1 MKKMQKNEKREKETK
16 KFHRQIVEKEPQTTK
31 IITRM
36 GGYVPP
42 HLRGGRNNASSS
54 EDASLNN
61 NRSSSSQQ
69 YNSSGR
75 DDINNNNFIGDARG
89 GRSNAHYYSGG
100 GGGGDTGGGYQHHQN
115 HHQQQQQ
122 HRNERRD
129 ETNNNNNNSN
139 NNKGTT
145 TMKKWQPSE
154 RVLNLTK
161 TQIEDVRER
170 LNVLAESP
178 EGDEN
183 AYAPIESFE
192 DMHLDRE
199 IALSIKSHGFDKP
212 TSIQA
217 QGIPVIL
224 SGADVLGCAETG
236 SGKTAAFA
244 IPMIHYCVSISDAY
258 GATRR
263 GDGPTAI
270 VLAPTRELAQ
280 QIEKETKA
288 FSQAIDKR
296 RFKTTIVVGGSSMNE
311 QRGDLRSGVECVVAT
326 PGRLIDHIHQNN
338 TNLRR
343 ASFLVLDE
351 ADRMLDMGFEQQIL
365 EILNATPK
373 PRQTLLFSATMP
385 PEVEVLAGEY
395 LVKPVKVKVG
405 TVSAPTANVAQSLE
419 KVPNDMAKVDRLCR
433 LLVEEKMEAVAHGNA
448 PPMSIV
454 FVERKSK
461 AEDVAD
467 MLNAEGVATASLHGG
482 RTQGEREAALRD
494 FTRGLCSVLVAT
506 DVAARGL
513 DVKGVQH
520 VVNMD
525 LPRSFE
531 DYVHRVGRT
540 GRNGMTGRATSF
552 YTDSDAFIVS
562 QIKRALQELEN
573 GNAFAFATGKE
584 ARAREKEAQRAW
596 KEERRADQ
604 SQKETD
610 SGNIISVDDKFK
622 SMLVTTSAN
631 AAGSQSGAADDAWG
645 SDDDDF

>member
-1 MKKMQKNEKREKETK
+1 MVNEKGRKHIGNSTQKNALLRS
-16 KFHRQIVEKEPQTTK
+16 HQSVVVVVV
-31 IITRM
+31 M
-36 GGYVPP
+36 GGGYVPP
-42 HLRGGRNNASSS
+42 HLRRTTTTTTKAAASPSSS
-54 EDASLNN
+54 TQKTTTTLTPPN
-61 NRSSSSQQ
+61 
-69 YNSSGR
+69 
-75 DDINNNNFIGDARG
+75 DDL
-89 GRSNAHYYSGG
+89 
-100 GGGGDTGGGYQHHQN
+100 DTGGGHQSRKTQLLN
-115 HHQQQQQ
+115 EEEEEEERKCFNGGDEKSAAALDVRPPLQQ
-122 HRNERRD
+122 RVVI
-129 ETNNNNNNSN
+129 
-139 NNKGTT
+139 K
-145 TMKKWQPSE
+145 KKWQPSE
-154 RVLNLTK
+154 RVLKLTRK
-161 TQIEDVRER
+161 QVEEMRAR
-170 LNVLAESP
+170 LNVIATAP
-178 EGDEN
+178 EEEEDEDDDSVV
-183 AYAPIESFE
+183 YAPIESFE
-192 DMHLDRE
+192 DMKLDRE
-199 IALSIKSHGFDKP
+199 IALSIKAHGFDKP
-212 TSIQA
+212 TPIQA

-224 SGADVLGCAETG
+224 SGCDVLGCAETG
-236 SGKTAAFA
+236 SGKTAAFS
-244 IPMIHYCVSISDAY
+244 IPMIHYCVSMSDAY

-288 FSQAIDKR
+288 FSQSIDKR
-296 RFKTTIVVGGSSMNE
+296 RFETAIVVGGSSMSE
-311 QRGDLRSGVECVVAT
+311 QRGDLRNGVECVVAT

-343 ASFLVLDE
+343 TSFLVLDE
-351 ADRMLDMGFEQQIL
+351 ADRLLDMGFEQQIL
-365 EILNATPK
+365 EILNTTPK

-385 PEVEVLAGEY
+385 PEVEDLAGKY

-405 TVSAPTANVAQSLE
+405 TVSAPTANVSQSLE
-419 KVPNDMAKVDRLCR
+419 KVPNGNAKIDRLCR
-433 LLVEEKMEAVAHGNA
+433 MVVEEKMESVAHGNA

-454 FVERKSK
+454 FVERKAK

-520 VVNMD
+520 VINMD

-531 DYVHRVGRT
+531 DYVHRIGRT

-552 YTDSDAFIVS
+552 YTDSDAFIIS

-596 KEERRADQ
+596 KEERSADQ
-604 SQKETD
+604 SKKETD
-610 SGNIISVDDKFK
+610 SGGIISVDDKFK
-622 SMLVTTSAN
+622 SMLVTSAN
-631 AAGSQSGAADDAWG
+631 ANASQSGAADDAWG

>member
-1 MKKMQKNEKREKETK
+1 MVHEKGRKHIGNSTQKNALLRS
-16 KFHRQIVEKEPQTTK
+16 HQSVVVVVV
-31 IITRM
+31 M
-36 GGYVPP
+36 GGGYVPP
-42 HLRGGRNNASSS
+42 HLRRTTTTTTKATAASPSSS
-54 EDASLNN
+54 TQKTTTTLTPPN
-61 NRSSSSQQ
+61 
-69 YNSSGR
+69 
-75 DDINNNNFIGDARG
+75 DDL
-89 GRSNAHYYSGG
+89 
-100 GGGGDTGGGYQHHQN
+100 DTGGGHQSRKTQLLN
-115 HHQQQQQ
+115 EEEEEEEERKCFNGGDEKSAAALDVRPPLQQ
-122 HRNERRD
+122 RVVI
-129 ETNNNNNNSN
+129 
-139 NNKGTT
+139 K
-145 TMKKWQPSE
+145 KKWQPSE
-154 RVLNLTK
+154 RVLKLTRK
-161 TQIEDVRER
+161 QVEEMRAR
-170 LNVLAESP
+170 LNVIATAP
-178 EGDEN
+178 EEEEDEDDDSVV
-183 AYAPIESFE
+183 YAPIESFE
-192 DMHLDRE
+192 DMKLDRE
-199 IALSIKSHGFDKP
+199 IALSIKAHGFDKP
-212 TSIQA
+212 TPIQA

-224 SGADVLGCAETG
+224 SGCDVLGCAETG
-236 SGKTAAFA
+236 SGKTAAFS
-244 IPMIHYCVSISDAY
+244 IPMIHYCVSMSDAY

-288 FSQAIDKR
+288 FSQSIDKR
-296 RFKTTIVVGGSSMNE
+296 RFETAIVVGGSSMSE
-311 QRGDLRSGVECVVAT
+311 QRGDLRNGVECVVAT

-343 ASFLVLDE
+343 TSFLVLDE
-351 ADRMLDMGFEQQIL
+351 ADRLLDMGFEQQIL
-365 EILNATPK
+365 EILNTTPK

-385 PEVEVLAGEY
+385 PEVEDLAGKY

-405 TVSAPTANVAQSLE
+405 TVSAPTANVSQSLE
-419 KVPNDMAKVDRLCR
+419 KVPNGNAKIDRLCR
-433 LLVEEKMEAVAHGNA
+433 MVVEEKMESVAHGNA

-454 FVERKSK
+454 FVERKAK

-520 VVNMD
+520 VINMD

-531 DYVHRVGRT
+531 DYVHRIGRT

-552 YTDSDAFIVS
+552 YTDSDAFIIS

-596 KEERRADQ
+596 KEERSADQ
-604 SQKETD
+604 SKKETD
-610 SGNIISVDDKFK
+610 SGGIISVDDKFK
-622 SMLVTTSAN
+622 SMLVTSAN
-631 AAGSQSGAADDAWG
+631 ANASQSGAADDAWG

>member
-1 MKKMQKNEKREKETK
+1 MVNEKGRKHIGNSTQKNALLRS
-16 KFHRQIVEKEPQTTK
+16 QSVVVVV
-31 IITRM
+31 M
-36 GGYVPP
+36 GGGYVPP
-42 HLRGGRNNASSS
+42 HLRRTTTTTTTKAASPSSS
-54 EDASLNN
+54 TQKTTTTTPPN
-61 NRSSSSQQ
+61 
-69 YNSSGR
+69 
-75 DDINNNNFIGDARG
+75 DDL
-89 GRSNAHYYSGG
+89 
-100 GGGGDTGGGYQHHQN
+100 DTGGGHQSRKTQLLN
-115 HHQQQQQ
+115 EEEEEEERKCFGGDEKSAAALVRPPLQQ
-122 HRNERRD
+122 RVV
-129 ETNNNNNNSN
+129 
-139 NNKGTT
+139 K
-145 TMKKWQPSE
+145 KKWQPSE
-154 RVLNLTK
+154 RVLKLTRK
-161 TQIEDVRER
+161 QVEEMRAR
-170 LNVLAESP
+170 LNVIATAP
-178 EGDEN
+178 EEEEDEDDDSVV
-183 AYAPIESFE
+183 YAPIESFE
-192 DMHLDRE
+192 DMKLDRE
-199 IALSIKSHGFDKP
+199 IALSIKAHGFDKP
-212 TSIQA
+212 TPIQA

-224 SGADVLGCAETG
+224 SGCDVLGCAETG
-236 SGKTAAFA
+236 SGKTAAFS
-244 IPMIHYCVSISDAY
+244 IPMIHYCVSMSDAY

-288 FSQAIDKR
+288 FSQSIDKR
-296 RFKTTIVVGGSSMNE
+296 RFETAIVVGGSSMSE
-311 QRGDLRSGVECVVAT
+311 QRGDLRNGDECVVAT

-343 ASFLVLDE
+343 TSFLVLDE
-351 ADRMLDMGFEQQIL
+351 ADRLLDMGFEQQIL
-365 EILNATPK
+365 EILNTTPK

-385 PEVEVLAGEY
+385 PEVEDLAGKY

-405 TVSAPTANVAQSLE
+405 TVSAPTANVSQSLE
-419 KVPNDMAKVDRLCR
+419 KVPNGNAKIDRLCR
-433 LLVEEKMEAVAHGNA
+433 MVVEEKMESVAHGNA

-454 FVERKSK
+454 FVERKAK

-520 VVNMD
+520 VINMD

-531 DYVHRVGRT
+531 DYVHRIGRT

-552 YTDSDAFIVS
+552 YTDSDAFIIS

-596 KEERRADQ
+596 KEERSADQ
-604 SQKETD
+604 SKKETD
-610 SGNIISVDDKFK
+610 SGGIISVDDKFK
-622 SMLVTTSAN
+622 SMLVTSAN
-631 AAGSQSGAADDAWG
+631 ANASQSGAADDAWG

>member
-1 MKKMQKNEKREKETK
+1 MVNEKGRKHIGNSTQKNALLRS
-16 KFHRQIVEKEPQTTK
+16 QSVVVVVV
-31 IITRM
+31 M
-36 GGYVPP
+36 GGGYVPP
-42 HLRGGRNNASSS
+42 HLRRTTTTTTKAAASSP
-54 EDASLNN
+54 
-61 NRSSSSQQ
+61 SSTQKTTTTTPP
-69 YNSSGR
+69 N
-75 DDINNNNFIGDARG
+75 DDL
-89 GRSNAHYYSGG
+89 
-100 GGGGDTGGGYQHHQN
+100 DTGGGHQSRKTQLLN
-115 HHQQQQQ
+115 EEEEEEERKCFNGGDEKSAAALDVRPPLQQ
-122 HRNERRD
+122 RVVI
-129 ETNNNNNNSN
+129 
-139 NNKGTT
+139 K
-145 TMKKWQPSE
+145 KKWQPSE
-154 RVLNLTK
+154 RVLKLTRK
-161 TQIEDVRER
+161 QVEEMRAR
-170 LNVLAESP
+170 LNVIATAP
-178 EGDEN
+178 EEEEDEDDDSVV
-183 AYAPIESFE
+183 YAPIESFE
-192 DMHLDRE
+192 DMKLDRE
-199 IALSIKSHGFDKP
+199 IALSIKAHGFDKP
-212 TSIQA
+212 TPIQA

-224 SGADVLGCAETG
+224 SGCDVLGCAETG
-236 SGKTAAFA
+236 SGKTAAFS
-244 IPMIHYCVSISDAY
+244 IPMIHYCVSMSDAY

-288 FSQAIDKR
+288 FSQSIDKR
-296 RFKTTIVVGGSSMNE
+296 RFETAIVVGGSSMSE
-311 QRGDLRSGVECVVAT
+311 QRGDLRNGVECVVAT

-343 ASFLVLDE
+343 TSFLVLDE
-351 ADRMLDMGFEQQIL
+351 ADRLLDMGFEQQIL
-365 EILNATPK
+365 EILNTTPK

-385 PEVEVLAGEY
+385 PEVEDLAGKY

-405 TVSAPTANVAQSLE
+405 TVSAPTANVSQSLE
-419 KVPNDMAKVDRLCR
+419 KVPNGNAKIDRLCR
-433 LLVEEKMEAVAHGNA
+433 MVVEEKMESVAHGNA

-454 FVERKSK
+454 FVERKAK

-520 VVNMD
+520 VINMD

-531 DYVHRVGRT
+531 DYVHRIGRT

-552 YTDSDAFIVS
+552 YTDSDAFIIS

-596 KEERRADQ
+596 KEERSADQ
-604 SQKETD
+604 SKKETD
-610 SGNIISVDDKFK
+610 SGGIISVDDKFK
-622 SMLVTTSAN
+622 SMLVTSAN
-631 AAGSQSGAADDAWG
+631 ANASQSGAADDAWG

>member
-1 MKKMQKNEKREKETK
+1 MGYPKLYTRKEIQSGIRLTKNASRS
-16 KFHRQIVEKEPQTTK
+16 RVVVVVVVYVVVYV
-31 IITRM
+31 M
-36 GGYVPP
+36 GGGYVPP
-42 HLRGGRNNASSS
+42 HLRRTTT
-54 EDASLNN
+54 
-61 NRSSSSQQ
+61 SSSSSTQKTTTTTPP
-69 YNSSGR
+69 N
-75 DDINNNNFIGDARG
+75 DDDSTTNG
-89 GRSNAHYYSGG
+89 GEEERRCF
-100 GGGGDTGGGYQHHQN
+100 GGDIEKSAAAAALVRPPPV
-115 HHQQQQQ
+115 QQ
-122 HRNERRD
+122 RVVA
-129 ETNNNNNNSN
+129 
-139 NNKGTT
+139 K
-145 TMKKWQPSE
+145 KKWQPSE
-154 RVLNLTK
+154 RVLKLTRK
-161 TQIEDVRER
+161 QVEEMRAR
-170 LNVLAESP
+170 LNVIATAP
-178 EGDEN
+178 EEDDDSSLL
-183 AYAPIESFE
+183 YAPIESFE
-192 DMHLDRE
+192 DMKLDRE
-199 IALSIKSHGFDKP
+199 IALSIKAHGFDKP
-212 TSIQA
+212 TPIQA

-224 SGADVLGCAETG
+224 SGCDVLGCAETG
-236 SGKTAAFA
+236 SGKTAAFS
-244 IPMIHYCVSISDAY
+244 IPMIHYCVSMSDAY

-288 FSQAIDKR
+288 FSQSIDKR
-296 RFKTTIVVGGSSMNE
+296 RFKTAIVVGGSSMSE
-311 QRGDLRSGVECVVAT
+311 QRGDLRNGVECVVAT

-343 ASFLVLDE
+343 TSFLVLDE
-351 ADRMLDMGFEQQIL
+351 ADRLLDMGFEQQIL
-365 EILNATPK
+365 EILNTTPK

-385 PEVEVLAGEY
+385 PEVEDLAGKY

-405 TVSAPTANVAQSLE
+405 TVSAPTANVSQSLE
-419 KVPNDMAKVDRLCR
+419 KVPNGNAKIDRLCR
-433 LLVEEKMEAVAHGNA
+433 MVVEEKMESVAHGNA

-454 FVERKSK
+454 FVERKAK

-520 VVNMD
+520 VINMD

-531 DYVHRVGRT
+531 DYVHRIGRT

-552 YTDSDAFIVS
+552 YTDSDAFIIS

-596 KEERRADQ
+596 KEERSADQ
-604 SQKETD
+604 SKKETD
-610 SGNIISVDDKFK
+610 SGGIISVDDKFK
-622 SMLVTTSAN
+622 SMLVTSAN
-631 AAGSQSGAADDAWG
+631 ANASQSGAADDAWG

>member
-1 MKKMQKNEKREKETK
+1 MVHEKGRKHIGNSTQKNALLRS
-16 KFHRQIVEKEPQTTK
+16 QSVVVVV
-31 IITRM
+31 M
-36 GGYVPP
+36 GGGYVPP
-42 HLRGGRNNASSS
+42 HLRRTTTTTTKAAAASPSSS
-54 EDASLNN
+54 TQKTTTTLTPPN
-61 NRSSSSQQ
+61 
-69 YNSSGR
+69 
-75 DDINNNNFIGDARG
+75 DDL
-89 GRSNAHYYSGG
+89 
-100 GGGGDTGGGYQHHQN
+100 DTGGGHQSRKTQLLN
-115 HHQQQQQ
+115 EEEEEEEERKCFNGGDEKSAAALDVRPPLQQ
-122 HRNERRD
+122 RVVI
-129 ETNNNNNNSN
+129 
-139 NNKGTT
+139 K
-145 TMKKWQPSE
+145 KKWQPSE
-154 RVLNLTK
+154 RVLKLTRK
-161 TQIEDVRER
+161 QVEEMRAR
-170 LNVLAESP
+170 LNVIATAP
-178 EGDEN
+178 EEDEDDDSLV
-183 AYAPIESFE
+183 YAPIESFE
-192 DMHLDRE
+192 DMKLDRE
-199 IALSIKSHGFDKP
+199 IALSIKAHGFDKP
-212 TSIQA
+212 TPIQA

-224 SGADVLGCAETG
+224 SGCDVLGCAETG
-236 SGKTAAFA
+236 SGKTAAFS
-244 IPMIHYCVSISDAY
+244 IPMIHYCVSMSDAY

-288 FSQAIDKR
+288 FSQSIDKR
-296 RFKTTIVVGGSSMNE
+296 RFETAIVVGGSSMSE
-311 QRGDLRSGVECVVAT
+311 QRGDLRNGVECVVAT

-343 ASFLVLDE
+343 TSFLVLDE
-351 ADRMLDMGFEQQIL
+351 ADRLLDMGFEQQIL
-365 EILNATPK
+365 EILNTTPK

-385 PEVEVLAGEY
+385 PEVEDLAGKY

-405 TVSAPTANVAQSLE
+405 TVSAPTANVSQSLE
-419 KVPNDMAKVDRLCR
+419 KVPNGNAKIDRLCR
-433 LLVEEKMEAVAHGNA
+433 MVVEEKMESVAHGNA

-454 FVERKSK
+454 FVERKAK

-520 VVNMD
+520 VINMD

-531 DYVHRVGRT
+531 DYVHRIGRT

-552 YTDSDAFIVS
+552 YTDSDAFIIS

-596 KEERRADQ
+596 KEERSADQ
-604 SQKETD
+604 SKKETD
-610 SGNIISVDDKFK
+610 SGGIISVDDKFK
-622 SMLVTTSAN
+622 SMLVTSAN
-631 AAGSQSGAADDAWG
+631 ANASQSGAADDAWG

>member
-1 MKKMQKNEKREKETK
+1 MHEKGRKPIGNSTQKNAWLRS
-16 KFHRQIVEKEPQTTK
+16 QCVVVVV
-31 IITRM
+31 M
-36 GGYVPP
+36 GGGDVPP
-42 HLRGGRNNASSS
+42 HLRRTTTTTTKAAAASPSSS
-54 EDASLNN
+54 TQKTTTTLTPPN
-61 NRSSSSQQ
+61 
-69 YNSSGR
+69 
-75 DDINNNNFIGDARG
+75 DDL
-89 GRSNAHYYSGG
+89 
-100 GGGGDTGGGYQHHQN
+100 DTGGGHRRKTQLLN
-115 HHQQQQQ
+115 EEEEEEEERKCFNGGDEKSAAALDVRPPLQQ
-122 HRNERRD
+122 RVVI
-129 ETNNNNNNSN
+129 
-139 NNKGTT
+139 K
-145 TMKKWQPSE
+145 KKWQPSE
-154 RVLNLTK
+154 RVLKLTRK
-161 TQIEDVRER
+161 QVEEMRAR
-170 LNVLAESP
+170 LNVIATAP
-178 EGDEN
+178 EEEEDEDDDSVV
-183 AYAPIESFE
+183 YAPIESFE
-192 DMHLDRE
+192 DMKLDRE
-199 IALSIKSHGFDKP
+199 IALSIKAHGFDKP
-212 TSIQA
+212 TPIQA

-224 SGADVLGCAETG
+224 SGCDVLGCAETG
-236 SGKTAAFA
+236 SGKTAAFS
-244 IPMIHYCVSISDAY
+244 IPMIHYCVSMSDAY

-288 FSQAIDKR
+288 FSQSIDKR
-296 RFKTTIVVGGSSMNE
+296 RFETAIVVGGSSMSE
-311 QRGDLRSGVECVVAT
+311 QRGDLRNGVECVVAT

-343 ASFLVLDE
+343 TSFLVLDE
-351 ADRMLDMGFEQQIL
+351 ADRLLDMGFEQQIL
-365 EILNATPK
+365 EILNTTPK

-385 PEVEVLAGEY
+385 PEVEDLAGKY

-405 TVSAPTANVAQSLE
+405 TVSAPTANVSQSLE
-419 KVPNDMAKVDRLCR
+419 KVPNGNAKIDRLCR
-433 LLVEEKMEAVAHGNA
+433 MVVEEKMESVAHGNA

-454 FVERKSK
+454 FVERKAK

-520 VVNMD
+520 VINMD

-531 DYVHRVGRT
+531 DYVHRIGRT

-552 YTDSDAFIVS
+552 YTDSDAFIIS

-596 KEERRADQ
+596 KEERSADQ
-604 SQKETD
+604 SKKETD
-610 SGNIISVDDKFK
+610 SGGIISVDDKFK
-622 SMLVTTSAN
+622 SMLVTSAN
-631 AAGSQSGAADDAWG
+631 ANASQSGAADDAWG

>member
-1 MKKMQKNEKREKETK
+1 MVHEKGRKHIGNSTQKNALLRS
-16 KFHRQIVEKEPQTTK
+16 HQSVVVVVV
-31 IITRM
+31 M
-36 GGYVPP
+36 GGGYVPP
-42 HLRGGRNNASSS
+42 HLRRTTTTTTKAAASSP
-54 EDASLNN
+54 
-61 NRSSSSQQ
+61 SSSTQKTTTTLTPP
-69 YNSSGR
+69 N
-75 DDINNNNFIGDARG
+75 DDL
-89 GRSNAHYYSGG
+89 
-100 GGGGDTGGGYQHHQN
+100 DTGGGHQSRKTQLLN
-115 HHQQQQQ
+115 EEEEEEERKCFNGGDEKSAAALDVRPPLQQ
-122 HRNERRD
+122 RVVI
-129 ETNNNNNNSN
+129 
-139 NNKGTT
+139 K
-145 TMKKWQPSE
+145 KKWQPSE
-154 RVLNLTK
+154 RVLKLTRK
-161 TQIEDVRER
+161 QVEEMRAR
-170 LNVLAESP
+170 LNVIATAP
-178 EGDEN
+178 EEEEDEDDDSVV
-183 AYAPIESFE
+183 YAPIESFE
-192 DMHLDRE
+192 DMKLDRE
-199 IALSIKSHGFDKP
+199 IALSIKAHGFDKP
-212 TSIQA
+212 TPIQA

-224 SGADVLGCAETG
+224 SGCDVLGCAETG
-236 SGKTAAFA
+236 SGKTAAFS
-244 IPMIHYCVSISDAY
+244 IPMIHYCVSMSDAY

-288 FSQAIDKR
+288 FSQSIDKR
-296 RFKTTIVVGGSSMNE
+296 RFETAIVVGGSSMSE
-311 QRGDLRSGVECVVAT
+311 QRGDLRNGVECVVAT

-343 ASFLVLDE
+343 TSFLVLDE
-351 ADRMLDMGFEQQIL
+351 ADRLLDMGFEQQIL
-365 EILNATPK
+365 EILNTTPK

-385 PEVEVLAGEY
+385 PEVEDLAGKY

-405 TVSAPTANVAQSLE
+405 TVSAPTANVSQSLE
-419 KVPNDMAKVDRLCR
+419 KVPNGNAKIDRLCR
-433 LLVEEKMEAVAHGNA
+433 MVVEEKMESVAHGNA

-454 FVERKSK
+454 FVERKAK

-520 VVNMD
+520 VINMD

-531 DYVHRVGRT
+531 DYVHRIGRT

-552 YTDSDAFIVS
+552 YTDSDAFIIS

-596 KEERRADQ
+596 KEERSADQ
-604 SQKETD
+604 SKKETD
-610 SGNIISVDDKFK
+610 SGGIISVDDKFK
-622 SMLVTTSAN
+622 SMLVTSAN
-631 AAGSQSGAADDAWG
+631 ANASQSGAADDAWG

>member
-1 MKKMQKNEKREKETK
+1 MVHEKGRKHIGNSTQKNALLRS
-16 KFHRQIVEKEPQTTK
+16 QSVVVVV
-31 IITRM
+31 M
-36 GGYVPP
+36 GGGYVPP
-42 HLRGGRNNASSS
+42 HLRRTTTTTTKAAASSP
-54 EDASLNN
+54 
-61 NRSSSSQQ
+61 SSTQKTTTTTPP
-69 YNSSGR
+69 N
-75 DDINNNNFIGDARG
+75 DDL
-89 GRSNAHYYSGG
+89 
-100 GGGGDTGGGYQHHQN
+100 DTGGGHRRKTQLLN
-115 HHQQQQQ
+115 EEEEEERKCFGGDEKSAAALVRPPLQQ
-122 HRNERRD
+122 RGVV
-129 ETNNNNNNSN
+129 
-139 NNKGTT
+139 K
-145 TMKKWQPSE
+145 KKWQPSE
-154 RVLNLTK
+154 RVLKLTRK
-161 TQIEDVRER
+161 QVEEMRAR
-170 LNVLAESP
+170 LNVIATAP
-178 EGDEN
+178 EEEDEDDDSLV
-183 AYAPIESFE
+183 YAPIESFE
-192 DMHLDRE
+192 DMKLDRE
-199 IALSIKSHGFDKP
+199 IALSIKAHGFDKP
-212 TSIQA
+212 TPIQA

-224 SGADVLGCAETG
+224 SGCDVLGCAETG
-236 SGKTAAFA
+236 SGKTAAFS
-244 IPMIHYCVSISDAY
+244 IPMIHYCVSMSDAY

-288 FSQAIDKR
+288 FSQSIDKR
-296 RFKTTIVVGGSSMNE
+296 RFETAIVVGGSSMSE
-311 QRGDLRSGVECVVAT
+311 QRGDLRNGVECVVAT

-343 ASFLVLDE
+343 TSFLVLDE
-351 ADRMLDMGFEQQIL
+351 ADRLLDMGFEQQIL
-365 EILNATPK
+365 EILNTTPK

-385 PEVEVLAGEY
+385 PEVEDLAGKY

-405 TVSAPTANVAQSLE
+405 TVSAPTANVSQSLE
-419 KVPNDMAKVDRLCR
+419 KVPNGNAKIDRLCR
-433 LLVEEKMEAVAHGNA
+433 MVVEEKMESVAHGNA

-454 FVERKSK
+454 FVERKAK

-520 VVNMD
+520 VINMD

-531 DYVHRVGRT
+531 DYVHRIGRT

-552 YTDSDAFIVS
+552 YTDSDAFIIS

-596 KEERRADQ
+596 KEERSADQ
-604 SQKETD
+604 SKKETD
-610 SGNIISVDDKFK
+610 SGGIISVDDKFK
-622 SMLVTTSAN
+622 SMLVTSAN
-631 AAGSQSGAADDAWG
+631 ANASQSGAADDAWG

>member
-1 MKKMQKNEKREKETK
+1 MHEKGRKHIGNSTQKNALLRS
-16 KFHRQIVEKEPQTTK
+16 QSVVVVV
-31 IITRM
+31 M
-36 GGYVPP
+36 GGGYVPP
-42 HLRGGRNNASSS
+42 HLRRTTTTTTKAAASSP
-54 EDASLNN
+54 
-61 NRSSSSQQ
+61 SSTQKTTTTTPP
-69 YNSSGR
+69 N
-75 DDINNNNFIGDARG
+75 DDL
-89 GRSNAHYYSGG
+89 
-100 GGGGDTGGGYQHHQN
+100 DTGGGHRRKTQLLN
-115 HHQQQQQ
+115 EEEEEERKCFGGDEKSAAALVRPPLQQ
-122 HRNERRD
+122 RGVV
-129 ETNNNNNNSN
+129 
-139 NNKGTT
+139 K
-145 TMKKWQPSE
+145 KKWQPSE
-154 RVLNLTK
+154 RVLKLTRK
-161 TQIEDVRER
+161 QVEEMRAR
-170 LNVLAESP
+170 LNVIATAP
-178 EGDEN
+178 EEDEDDDSLV
-183 AYAPIESFE
+183 YAPIESFE
-192 DMHLDRE
+192 DMKLDRE
-199 IALSIKSHGFDKP
+199 IALSIKAHGFDKP
-212 TSIQA
+212 TPIQA

-224 SGADVLGCAETG
+224 SGCDVLGCAETG
-236 SGKTAAFA
+236 SGKTAAFS
-244 IPMIHYCVSISDAY
+244 IPMIHYCVSMSDAY

-288 FSQAIDKR
+288 FSQSIDKR
-296 RFKTTIVVGGSSMNE
+296 RFETAIVVGGSSMSE
-311 QRGDLRSGVECVVAT
+311 QRGDLRNGVECVVAT

-343 ASFLVLDE
+343 TSFLVLDE
-351 ADRMLDMGFEQQIL
+351 ADRLLDMGFEQQIL
-365 EILNATPK
+365 EILNTTPK

-385 PEVEVLAGEY
+385 PEVEDLAGKY

-405 TVSAPTANVAQSLE
+405 TVSAPTANVSQSLE
-419 KVPNDMAKVDRLCR
+419 KVPNGNAKIDRLCR
-433 LLVEEKMEAVAHGNA
+433 MVVEEKMESVAHGNA

-454 FVERKSK
+454 FVERKAK

-520 VVNMD
+520 VINMD

-531 DYVHRVGRT
+531 DYVHRIGRT

-552 YTDSDAFIVS
+552 YTDSDAFIIS

-596 KEERRADQ
+596 KEERSADQ
-604 SQKETD
+604 SKKETD
-610 SGNIISVDDKFK
+610 SGGIISVDDKFK
-622 SMLVTTSAN
+622 SMLVTSAN
-631 AAGSQSGAADDAWG
+631 ANASQSGAADDAWG

>member
-1 MKKMQKNEKREKETK
+1 MVHEKGRKHIGNSTQKNALLRS
-16 KFHRQIVEKEPQTTK
+16 HQSVVVVVV
-31 IITRM
+31 M
-36 GGYVPP
+36 GGGYVPP
-42 HLRGGRNNASSS
+42 HLRRTTTTTTKAAASPSSS
-54 EDASLNN
+54 TQKTTTTLTPPN
-61 NRSSSSQQ
+61 
-69 YNSSGR
+69 
-75 DDINNNNFIGDARG
+75 DDL
-89 GRSNAHYYSGG
+89 
-100 GGGGDTGGGYQHHQN
+100 DTGGGHQSRKTQLLN
-115 HHQQQQQ
+115 EEEEEEERKCFGGDEKSAAALDVRPPLQQ
-122 HRNERRD
+122 RVVI
-129 ETNNNNNNSN
+129 
-139 NNKGTT
+139 K
-145 TMKKWQPSE
+145 KKWQPSE
-154 RVLNLTK
+154 RVLKLTRK
-161 TQIEDVRER
+161 QVEEMRAR
-170 LNVLAESP
+170 LNVIATAP
-178 EGDEN
+178 EEEEDEDDDSVV
-183 AYAPIESFE
+183 YAPIESFE
-192 DMHLDRE
+192 DMKLDRE
-199 IALSIKSHGFDKP
+199 IALSIKAHGFDKP
-212 TSIQA
+212 TPIQA

-224 SGADVLGCAETG
+224 SGCDVLGCAETG
-236 SGKTAAFA
+236 SGKTAAFS
-244 IPMIHYCVSISDAY
+244 IPMIHYCVSMSDAY

-288 FSQAIDKR
+288 FSQSIDKR
-296 RFKTTIVVGGSSMNE
+296 RFETAIVVGGSSMSE
-311 QRGDLRSGVECVVAT
+311 QRGDLRNGVECVVAT

-343 ASFLVLDE
+343 TSFLVLDE
-351 ADRMLDMGFEQQIL
+351 ADRLLDMGFEQQIL
-365 EILNATPK
+365 EILNTTPK

-385 PEVEVLAGEY
+385 PEVEDLAGKY

-405 TVSAPTANVAQSLE
+405 TVSAPTANVSQSLE
-419 KVPNDMAKVDRLCR
+419 KVPNGNAKIDRLCR
-433 LLVEEKMEAVAHGNA
+433 MVVEEKMESVAHGNA

-454 FVERKSK
+454 FVERKAK

-520 VVNMD
+520 VINMD

-531 DYVHRVGRT
+531 DYVHRIGRT

-552 YTDSDAFIVS
+552 YTDSDAFIIS

-596 KEERRADQ
+596 KEERSADQ
-604 SQKETD
+604 SKKETD
-610 SGNIISVDDKFK
+610 SGGIISVDDKFK
-622 SMLVTTSAN
+622 SMLVTSAN
-631 AAGSQSGAADDAWG
+631 ANASQSGAADDAWG

>member
-1 MKKMQKNEKREKETK
+1 MHEKGRKHIGNSTQKNALLRS
-16 KFHRQIVEKEPQTTK
+16 QSVVVVVV
-31 IITRM
+31 M
-36 GGYVPP
+36 GGGYVPP
-42 HLRGGRNNASSS
+42 HLRRTTTTTTKAAASSP
-54 EDASLNN
+54 
-61 NRSSSSQQ
+61 SSTQKTTTTTPP
-69 YNSSGR
+69 N
-75 DDINNNNFIGDARG
+75 DDL
-89 GRSNAHYYSGG
+89 
-100 GGGGDTGGGYQHHQN
+100 DTGGGHQSRKT
-115 HHQQQQQ
+115 QLL
-122 HRNERRD
+122 NEEEEEEERKCFGGD
-129 ETNNNNNNSN
+129 EKSAAALVRPPLQRVV
-139 NNKGTT
+139 K
-145 TMKKWQPSE
+145 KKWQPSE
-154 RVLNLTK
+154 RVLKLTRK
-161 TQIEDVRER
+161 QVEEMRAR
-170 LNVLAESP
+170 LNVIATAP
-178 EGDEN
+178 EEDEDDDSLV
-183 AYAPIESFE
+183 YAPIESFE
-192 DMHLDRE
+192 DMKLDRE
-199 IALSIKSHGFDKP
+199 IALSIKAHGFDKP
-212 TSIQA
+212 TPIQA

-224 SGADVLGCAETG
+224 SGCDVLGCAETG
-236 SGKTAAFA
+236 SGKTAAFS
-244 IPMIHYCVSISDAY
+244 IPMIHYCVSMSDAY

-288 FSQAIDKR
+288 FSQSIDKR
-296 RFKTTIVVGGSSMNE
+296 RFETAIVVGGSSMSE
-311 QRGDLRSGVECVVAT
+311 QRGDLRNGVECVVAT

-343 ASFLVLDE
+343 TSFLVLDE
-351 ADRMLDMGFEQQIL
+351 ADRLLDMGFEQQIL
-365 EILNATPK
+365 EILNTTPK

-385 PEVEVLAGEY
+385 PEVEDLAGKY

-405 TVSAPTANVAQSLE
+405 TVSAPTANVSQSLE
-419 KVPNDMAKVDRLCR
+419 KVPNGNAKIDRLCR
-433 LLVEEKMEAVAHGNA
+433 MVVEEKMESVAHGNA

-454 FVERKSK
+454 FVERKAK

-520 VVNMD
+520 VINMD

-531 DYVHRVGRT
+531 DYVHRIGRT

-552 YTDSDAFIVS
+552 YTDSDAFIIS

-596 KEERRADQ
+596 KEERSADQ
-604 SQKETD
+604 SKKETD
-610 SGNIISVDDKFK
+610 SGGIISVDDKFK
-622 SMLVTTSAN
+622 SMLVTSAN
-631 AAGSQSGAADDAWG
+631 ANASQSGAADDAWG

>member
-1 MKKMQKNEKREKETK
+1 MVHEKGRKHIGNSTQKNALLRS
-16 KFHRQIVEKEPQTTK
+16 QSVVVVV
-31 IITRM
+31 M
-36 GGYVPP
+36 GGGYVPP
-42 HLRGGRNNASSS
+42 HLRRTTTTTKASSS
-54 EDASLNN
+54 P
-61 NRSSSSQQ
+61 SSTQKTTTTTPP
-69 YNSSGR
+69 N
-75 DDINNNNFIGDARG
+75 DDL
-89 GRSNAHYYSGG
+89 
-100 GGGGDTGGGYQHHQN
+100 DTGGGHRRKTQLLN
-115 HHQQQQQ
+115 EEEEEEERKCFNGGDEKSAAALVRPPLQQ
-122 HRNERRD
+122 RVV
-129 ETNNNNNNSN
+129 
-139 NNKGTT
+139 K
-145 TMKKWQPSE
+145 KKWQPSE
-154 RVLNLTK
+154 RVLKLTRK
-161 TQIEDVRER
+161 QVEEMRAR
-170 LNVLAESP
+170 LNVIATAP
-178 EGDEN
+178 EEEEDEDDDSVV
-183 AYAPIESFE
+183 YAPIESFE
-192 DMHLDRE
+192 DMKLDRE
-199 IALSIKSHGFDKP
+199 IALSIKAHGFDKP
-212 TSIQA
+212 TPIQA

-224 SGADVLGCAETG
+224 SGCDVLGCAETG
-236 SGKTAAFA
+236 SGKTAAFS
-244 IPMIHYCVSISDAY
+244 IPMIHYCVSMSDAY

-288 FSQAIDKR
+288 FSQSIDKR
-296 RFKTTIVVGGSSMNE
+296 RFETAIVVGGSSMSE
-311 QRGDLRSGVECVVAT
+311 QRGDLRNGVECVVAT

-343 ASFLVLDE
+343 TSFLVLDE
-351 ADRMLDMGFEQQIL
+351 ADRLLDMGFEQQIL
-365 EILNATPK
+365 EILNTTPK

-385 PEVEVLAGEY
+385 PEVEDLAGKY

-405 TVSAPTANVAQSLE
+405 TVSAPTANVSQSLE
-419 KVPNDMAKVDRLCR
+419 KVPNGNAKIDRLCR
-433 LLVEEKMEAVAHGNA
+433 MVVEEKMESVAHGNA

-454 FVERKSK
+454 FVERKAK

-520 VVNMD
+520 VINMD

-531 DYVHRVGRT
+531 DYVHRIGRT

-552 YTDSDAFIVS
+552 YTDSDAFIIS

-596 KEERRADQ
+596 KEERSADQ
-604 SQKETD
+604 SKKETD
-610 SGNIISVDDKFK
+610 SGGIISVDDKFK
-622 SMLVTTSAN
+622 SMLVTSAN
-631 AAGSQSGAADDAWG
+631 ANASQSGAADDAWG

>member
-1 MKKMQKNEKREKETK
+1 MVHEKGRKHIGNSTQKNALLRS
-16 KFHRQIVEKEPQTTK
+16 QSVVVVVV
-31 IITRM
+31 M
-36 GGYVPP
+36 GGGYVPP
-42 HLRGGRNNASSS
+42 HLRRTTTTTTKAAASPSSS
-54 EDASLNN
+54 TQKTTTTLTPPN
-61 NRSSSSQQ
+61 
-69 YNSSGR
+69 
-75 DDINNNNFIGDARG
+75 DDL
-89 GRSNAHYYSGG
+89 
-100 GGGGDTGGGYQHHQN
+100 DTGGGHQSRKTQLLN
-115 HHQQQQQ
+115 EEEEEEEERKCFGGDEKSAAALVRPPLQQ
-122 HRNERRD
+122 RVV
-129 ETNNNNNNSN
+129 
-139 NNKGTT
+139 K
-145 TMKKWQPSE
+145 KKWQPSE
-154 RVLNLTK
+154 RVLKLTRK
-161 TQIEDVRER
+161 QVEEMRAR
-170 LNVLAESP
+170 LNVIATAP
-178 EGDEN
+178 EEDEDDDSLV
-183 AYAPIESFE
+183 YAPIESFE
-192 DMHLDRE
+192 DMKLDRE
-199 IALSIKSHGFDKP
+199 IALSIKAHGFDKP
-212 TSIQA
+212 TPIQA

-224 SGADVLGCAETG
+224 SGCDVLGCAETG
-236 SGKTAAFA
+236 SGKTAAFS
-244 IPMIHYCVSISDAY
+244 IPMIHYCVSMSDAY

-288 FSQAIDKR
+288 FSQSIDKR
-296 RFKTTIVVGGSSMNE
+296 RFETAIVVGGSSMSE
-311 QRGDLRSGVECVVAT
+311 QRGDLRNGVECVVAT

-343 ASFLVLDE
+343 TSFLVLDE
-351 ADRMLDMGFEQQIL
+351 ADRLLDMGFEQQIL
-365 EILNATPK
+365 EILNTTPK

-385 PEVEVLAGEY
+385 PEVEDLAGKY

-405 TVSAPTANVAQSLE
+405 TVSAPTANVSQSLE
-419 KVPNDMAKVDRLCR
+419 KVPNGNAKIDRLCR
-433 LLVEEKMEAVAHGNA
+433 MVVEEKMESVAHGNA

-454 FVERKSK
+454 FVERKAK

-520 VVNMD
+520 VINMD

-531 DYVHRVGRT
+531 DYVHRIGRT

-552 YTDSDAFIVS
+552 YTDSDAFIIS

-596 KEERRADQ
+596 KEERSADQ
-604 SQKETD
+604 SKKETD
-610 SGNIISVDDKFK
+610 SGGIISVDDKFK
-622 SMLVTTSAN
+622 SMLVTSAN
-631 AAGSQSGAADDAWG
+631 ANASQSGAADDAWG

>member
-1 MKKMQKNEKREKETK
+1 MVHEKGRKHIGNSTQKNALLRS
-16 KFHRQIVEKEPQTTK
+16 QSVVVVVV
-31 IITRM
+31 M
-36 GGYVPP
+36 GGGYVPP
-42 HLRGGRNNASSS
+42 HLRRTTTTTTKAAAASPSSS
-54 EDASLNN
+54 TQKTTTTLTPPN
-61 NRSSSSQQ
+61 
-69 YNSSGR
+69 
-75 DDINNNNFIGDARG
+75 DDL
-89 GRSNAHYYSGG
+89 
-100 GGGGDTGGGYQHHQN
+100 DTGGGHQSRKTQLLN
-115 HHQQQQQ
+115 EEEEEEEERKCFNGGDEKSAAALDVRPPLQQ
-122 HRNERRD
+122 RVVI
-129 ETNNNNNNSN
+129 
-139 NNKGTT
+139 K
-145 TMKKWQPSE
+145 KKWQPSE
-154 RVLNLTK
+154 RVLKLTRK
-161 TQIEDVRER
+161 QVEEMRAR
-170 LNVLAESP
+170 LNVIATAP
-178 EGDEN
+178 EEEEDEDDDSVV
-183 AYAPIESFE
+183 YAPIESFE
-192 DMHLDRE
+192 DMKLDRE
-199 IALSIKSHGFDKP
+199 IALSIKAHGFDKP
-212 TSIQA
+212 TPIQA

-224 SGADVLGCAETG
+224 SGCDVLGCAETG
-236 SGKTAAFA
+236 SGKTAAFS
-244 IPMIHYCVSISDAY
+244 IPMIHYCVSMSDAY

-288 FSQAIDKR
+288 FSQSIDKR
-296 RFKTTIVVGGSSMNE
+296 RFETAIVVGGSSMSE
-311 QRGDLRSGVECVVAT
+311 QRGDLRNGVECVVAT

-343 ASFLVLDE
+343 TSFLVLDE
-351 ADRMLDMGFEQQIL
+351 ADRLLDMGFEQQIL
-365 EILNATPK
+365 EILNTTPK

-385 PEVEVLAGEY
+385 PEVEDLAGKY

-405 TVSAPTANVAQSLE
+405 TVSAPTANVSQSLE
-419 KVPNDMAKVDRLCR
+419 KVPNGNAKIDRLCR
-433 LLVEEKMEAVAHGNA
+433 MVVEEKMESVAHGNA

-454 FVERKSK
+454 FVERKAK

-520 VVNMD
+520 VINMD

-531 DYVHRVGRT
+531 DYVHRIGRT

-552 YTDSDAFIVS
+552 YTDSDAFIIS

-596 KEERRADQ
+596 KEERSADQ
-604 SQKETD
+604 SKKETD
-610 SGNIISVDDKFK
+610 SGGIISVDDKFK
-622 SMLVTTSAN
+622 SMLVTSAN
-631 AAGSQSGAADDAWG
+631 ANASQSGAADDAWG

>member
-1 MKKMQKNEKREKETK
+1 MMHEKGRKKIGNSTHK
-16 KFHRQIVEKEPQTTK
+16 
-31 IITRM
+31 TRCALVYVVYVM
-36 GGYVPP
+36 GGGYVPP
-42 HLRGGRNNASSS
+42 HLRRTTTTTTKAAAASPSS
-54 EDASLNN
+54 TQKTTTTTPPN
-61 NRSSSSQQ
+61 
-69 YNSSGR
+69 
-75 DDINNNNFIGDARG
+75 DDL
-89 GRSNAHYYSGG
+89 
-100 GGGGDTGGGYQHHQN
+100 DTGGGHRRKTQLLN
-115 HHQQQQQ
+115 EEEEEERKCFGGDEKSAAALVRPPLQQ
-122 HRNERRD
+122 RVV
-129 ETNNNNNNSN
+129 
-139 NNKGTT
+139 K
-145 TMKKWQPSE
+145 KKWQPSE
-154 RVLNLTK
+154 RVLKLTRK
-161 TQIEDVRER
+161 QVEEMRAR
-170 LNVLAESP
+170 LNVIATAP
-178 EGDEN
+178 EEDDDDSSLL
-183 AYAPIESFE
+183 YAPIESFE
-192 DMHLDRE
+192 DMKLDRE
-199 IALSIKSHGFDKP
+199 IALSIKAHGFDKP
-212 TSIQA
+212 TPIQA

-224 SGADVLGCAETG
+224 SGCDVLGCAETG
-236 SGKTAAFA
+236 SGKTAAFS
-244 IPMIHYCVSISDAY
+244 IPMIHYCVSMSDAY

-288 FSQAIDKR
+288 FSQSIDKR
-296 RFKTTIVVGGSSMNE
+296 RFETAIVVGGSSMSE
-311 QRGDLRSGVECVVAT
+311 QRGDLRNGVECVVAT

-343 ASFLVLDE
+343 TSFLVLDE
-351 ADRMLDMGFEQQIL
+351 ADRLLDMGFEQQIL
-365 EILNATPK
+365 EILNTTPK

-385 PEVEVLAGEY
+385 PEVEDLAGKY

-405 TVSAPTANVAQSLE
+405 TVSAPTANVSQSLE
-419 KVPNDMAKVDRLCR
+419 KVPNGNAKIDRLCR
-433 LLVEEKMEAVAHGNA
+433 MVVEEKMESVAHGNA

-454 FVERKSK
+454 FVERKAK

-520 VVNMD
+520 VINMD

-531 DYVHRVGRT
+531 DYVHRIGRT

-552 YTDSDAFIVS
+552 YTDSDAFIIS

-596 KEERRADQ
+596 KEERSADQ
-604 SQKETD
+604 SKKETD
-610 SGNIISVDDKFK
+610 SGGIISVDDKFK
-622 SMLVTTSAN
+622 SMLVTSAN
-631 AAGSQSGAADDAWG
+631 ANASQSGAADDAWG

>member
-1 MKKMQKNEKREKETK
+1 MVHEKGRKHIGNSTQKNALLRS
-16 KFHRQIVEKEPQTTK
+16 QSVVVVV
-31 IITRM
+31 M
-36 GGYVPP
+36 GGGYVPP
-42 HLRGGRNNASSS
+42 HLRRTTTTTTKAAAASPSSS
-54 EDASLNN
+54 TQKTTTTLTPPN
-61 NRSSSSQQ
+61 
-69 YNSSGR
+69 
-75 DDINNNNFIGDARG
+75 DDL
-89 GRSNAHYYSGG
+89 
-100 GGGGDTGGGYQHHQN
+100 DTGGG
-115 HHQQQQQ
+115 
-122 HRNERRD
+122 HRRKTQLLNEEEEEERKCFGGD
-129 ETNNNNNNSN
+129 EKSAAALVRPPLQRVV
-139 NNKGTT
+139 K
-145 TMKKWQPSE
+145 KKWQPSE
-154 RVLNLTK
+154 RVLKLTRK
-161 TQIEDVRER
+161 QVEEMRAR
-170 LNVLAESP
+170 LNVIATAP
-178 EGDEN
+178 EEDEDDDSLV
-183 AYAPIESFE
+183 YAPIESFE
-192 DMHLDRE
+192 DMKLDRE
-199 IALSIKSHGFDKP
+199 IALSIKAHGFDKP
-212 TSIQA
+212 TPIQA

-224 SGADVLGCAETG
+224 SGCDVLGCAETG
-236 SGKTAAFA
+236 SGKTAAFS
-244 IPMIHYCVSISDAY
+244 IPMIHYCVSMSDAY

-288 FSQAIDKR
+288 FSQSIDKR
-296 RFKTTIVVGGSSMNE
+296 RFETAIVVGGSSMSE
-311 QRGDLRSGVECVVAT
+311 QRGDLRNGVECVVAT

-343 ASFLVLDE
+343 TSFLVLDE
-351 ADRMLDMGFEQQIL
+351 ADRLLDMGFEQQIL
-365 EILNATPK
+365 EILNTTPK

-385 PEVEVLAGEY
+385 PEVEDLAGKY

-405 TVSAPTANVAQSLE
+405 TVSAPTANVSQSLE
-419 KVPNDMAKVDRLCR
+419 KVPNGNAKIDRLCR
-433 LLVEEKMEAVAHGNA
+433 MVVEEKMESVAHGNA

-454 FVERKSK
+454 FVERKAK

-520 VVNMD
+520 VINMD

-531 DYVHRVGRT
+531 DYVHRIGRT

-552 YTDSDAFIVS
+552 YTDSDAFIIS

-596 KEERRADQ
+596 KEERSADQ
-604 SQKETD
+604 SKKETD
-610 SGNIISVDDKFK
+610 SGGIISVDDKFK
-622 SMLVTTSAN
+622 SMLVTSAN
-631 AAGSQSGAADDAWG
+631 ANASQSGAADDAWG

>member
-1 MKKMQKNEKREKETK
+1 MVHEKGRKHIGNSTQKNALLRS
-16 KFHRQIVEKEPQTTK
+16 HQSVVVVVV
-31 IITRM
+31 M
-36 GGYVPP
+36 GGGYVPP
-42 HLRGGRNNASSS
+42 HLRRTTTTTTKATAASPSSS
-54 EDASLNN
+54 TQKTTTTLTPPN
-61 NRSSSSQQ
+61 
-69 YNSSGR
+69 
-75 DDINNNNFIGDARG
+75 DDL
-89 GRSNAHYYSGG
+89 
-100 GGGGDTGGGYQHHQN
+100 DTGGGHQSRKTQLLN
-115 HHQQQQQ
+115 EEEEEEERKCFGGDEKSAAALVRPPLQQ
-122 HRNERRD
+122 RVVI
-129 ETNNNNNNSN
+129 
-139 NNKGTT
+139 K
-145 TMKKWQPSE
+145 KKWQPSE
-154 RVLNLTK
+154 RVLKLTRK
-161 TQIEDVRER
+161 QVEEMRAR
-170 LNVLAESP
+170 LNVIATAP
-178 EGDEN
+178 EEEEDEDDDSVV
-183 AYAPIESFE
+183 YAPIESFE
-192 DMHLDRE
+192 DMKLDRE
-199 IALSIKSHGFDKP
+199 IALSIKAHGFDKP
-212 TSIQA
+212 TPIQA

-224 SGADVLGCAETG
+224 SGCDVLGCAETG
-236 SGKTAAFA
+236 SGKTAAFS
-244 IPMIHYCVSISDAY
+244 IPMIHYCVSMSDAY

-288 FSQAIDKR
+288 FSQSIDKR
-296 RFKTTIVVGGSSMNE
+296 RFETAIVVGGSSMSE
-311 QRGDLRSGVECVVAT
+311 QRGDLRNGVECVVAT

-343 ASFLVLDE
+343 TSFLVLDE
-351 ADRMLDMGFEQQIL
+351 ADRLLDMGFEQQIL
-365 EILNATPK
+365 EILNTTPK

-385 PEVEVLAGEY
+385 PEVEDLAGKY

-405 TVSAPTANVAQSLE
+405 TVSAPTANVSQSLE
-419 KVPNDMAKVDRLCR
+419 KVPNGNAKIDRLCR
-433 LLVEEKMEAVAHGNA
+433 MVVEEKMESVAHGNA

-454 FVERKSK
+454 FVERKAK

-520 VVNMD
+520 VINMD

-531 DYVHRVGRT
+531 DYVHRIGRT

-552 YTDSDAFIVS
+552 YTDSDAFIIS

-596 KEERRADQ
+596 KEERSADQ
-604 SQKETD
+604 SKKETD
-610 SGNIISVDDKFK
+610 SGGIISVDDKFK
-622 SMLVTTSAN
+622 SMLVTSAN
-631 AAGSQSGAADDAWG
+631 ANASQSGAADDAWG

>member
-1 MKKMQKNEKREKETK
+1 MVHEKGRKHIGNSTQKNALLRS
-16 KFHRQIVEKEPQTTK
+16 QSVVVVV
-31 IITRM
+31 M
-36 GGYVPP
+36 GGGYVPP
-42 HLRGGRNNASSS
+42 HLRRTTTTTTKAAASSP
-54 EDASLNN
+54 
-61 NRSSSSQQ
+61 SSTKKTTTTTPP
-69 YNSSGR
+69 N
-75 DDINNNNFIGDARG
+75 DDL
-89 GRSNAHYYSGG
+89 
-100 GGGGDTGGGYQHHQN
+100 DTGGGHQSRKTQLLN
-115 HHQQQQQ
+115 EEEEEEERKCFGGDEKSAAALVRPPLQQ
-122 HRNERRD
+122 RVV
-129 ETNNNNNNSN
+129 
-139 NNKGTT
+139 K
-145 TMKKWQPSE
+145 KKWQPSE
-154 RVLNLTK
+154 RVLKLTRK
-161 TQIEDVRER
+161 QVEEMRAR
-170 LNVLAESP
+170 LNVIATAP
-178 EGDEN
+178 EEDEDDDSLV
-183 AYAPIESFE
+183 YAPIESFE
-192 DMHLDRE
+192 DMKLDRE
-199 IALSIKSHGFDKP
+199 IALSIKAHGFDKP
-212 TSIQA
+212 TPIQA

-224 SGADVLGCAETG
+224 SGCDVLGCAETG
-236 SGKTAAFA
+236 SGKTAAFS
-244 IPMIHYCVSISDAY
+244 IPMIHYCVSMSDAY

-288 FSQAIDKR
+288 FSQSIDKR
-296 RFKTTIVVGGSSMNE
+296 RFETAIVVGGSSMSE
-311 QRGDLRSGVECVVAT
+311 QRGDLRNGVECVVAT

-343 ASFLVLDE
+343 TSFLVLDE
-351 ADRMLDMGFEQQIL
+351 ADRLLDMGFEQQIL
-365 EILNATPK
+365 EILNTTPK

-385 PEVEVLAGEY
+385 PEVEDLAGKY

-405 TVSAPTANVAQSLE
+405 TVSAPTANVSQSLE
-419 KVPNDMAKVDRLCR
+419 KVPNGNAKIDRLCR
-433 LLVEEKMEAVAHGNA
+433 MVVEEKMESVAHGNA

-454 FVERKSK
+454 FVERKAK

-520 VVNMD
+520 VINMD

-531 DYVHRVGRT
+531 DYVHRIGRT

-552 YTDSDAFIVS
+552 YTDSDAFIIS

-596 KEERRADQ
+596 KEERSADQ
-604 SQKETD
+604 SKKETD
-610 SGNIISVDDKFK
+610 SGGIISVDDKFK
-622 SMLVTTSAN
+622 SMLVTSAN
-631 AAGSQSGAADDAWG
+631 ANASQSGAADDAWG

>member
-1 MKKMQKNEKREKETK
+1 M
-16 KFHRQIVEKEPQTTK
+16 
-31 IITRM
+31 
-36 GGYVPP
+36 PP
-42 HLRGGRNNASSS
+42 HLRRTTTTTTKAAASSP
-54 EDASLNN
+54 
-61 NRSSSSQQ
+61 SSTQKTTTTTPP
-69 YNSSGR
+69 N
-75 DDINNNNFIGDARG
+75 DDL
-89 GRSNAHYYSGG
+89 
-100 GGGGDTGGGYQHHQN
+100 DTGGGHQSRKTQLLN
-115 HHQQQQQ
+115 EEEEEEEERKCFNGGDEKSAAALDVRPPLQQ
-122 HRNERRD
+122 RVVI
-129 ETNNNNNNSN
+129 
-139 NNKGTT
+139 K
-145 TMKKWQPSE
+145 KKWQPSE
-154 RVLNLTK
+154 RVLKLTRK
-161 TQIEDVRER
+161 QVEEMRAR
-170 LNVLAESP
+170 LNVIATAP
-178 EGDEN
+178 EEDEDDDSLI
-183 AYAPIESFE
+183 YAPIESFE
-192 DMHLDRE
+192 DMKLDRE
-199 IALSIKSHGFDKP
+199 IALSIKAHGFDKP
-212 TSIQA
+212 TPIQA

-224 SGADVLGCAETG
+224 SGCDVLGCAETG
-236 SGKTAAFA
+236 SGKTAAFS
-244 IPMIHYCVSISDAY
+244 IPMIHYCVSMSDAY

-288 FSQAIDKR
+288 FSQSIDKR
-296 RFKTTIVVGGSSMNE
+296 RFETAIVVGGSSMSE
-311 QRGDLRSGVECVVAT
+311 QRGDLRNGVECVVAT

-343 ASFLVLDE
+343 TSFLVLDE
-351 ADRMLDMGFEQQIL
+351 ADRLLDMGFEQQIL
-365 EILNATPK
+365 EILNTTQK

-385 PEVEVLAGEY
+385 PEVEDLAGKY

-405 TVSAPTANVAQSLE
+405 TVSAPTANVSQSLE
-419 KVPNDMAKVDRLCR
+419 KVPNGNAKIDRLCR
-433 LLVEEKMEAVAHGNA
+433 MVVEEKMESVAHGNA

-454 FVERKSK
+454 FVERKAK

-520 VVNMD
+520 VINMD

-531 DYVHRVGRT
+531 DYVHRIGRT

-552 YTDSDAFIVS
+552 YTDSDAFIIS

-596 KEERRADQ
+596 KEERSADQ
-604 SQKETD
+604 SKKETD
-610 SGNIISVDDKFK
+610 SGGIISVDDKFK
-622 SMLVTTSAN
+622 SMLVTSAN
-631 AAGSQSGAADDAWG
+631 ANASQSGAADDAWG

>member
-1 MKKMQKNEKREKETK
+1 MVHEKGRKHIGNSTQKNALLRS
-16 KFHRQIVEKEPQTTK
+16 QSVVVVVV
-31 IITRM
+31 M
-36 GGYVPP
+36 GGGYVPP
-42 HLRGGRNNASSS
+42 HLRRTTTTTTKAAAASPSSS
-54 EDASLNN
+54 TQKTTTTTPPN
-61 NRSSSSQQ
+61 
-69 YNSSGR
+69 
-75 DDINNNNFIGDARG
+75 DDL
-89 GRSNAHYYSGG
+89 
-100 GGGGDTGGGYQHHQN
+100 DTGGGHRRKTQLLN
-115 HHQQQQQ
+115 EEEEEEEERKCFNGGDEKSAAALDVRPPLQQ
-122 HRNERRD
+122 RVVI
-129 ETNNNNNNSN
+129 
-139 NNKGTT
+139 K
-145 TMKKWQPSE
+145 KKWQPSE
-154 RVLNLTK
+154 RVLKLTRK
-161 TQIEDVRER
+161 QVEEMRAR
-170 LNVLAESP
+170 LNVIATAP
-178 EGDEN
+178 EEDEDDDSLV
-183 AYAPIESFE
+183 YAPIESFE
-192 DMHLDRE
+192 DMKLDRE
-199 IALSIKSHGFDKP
+199 IALSIKAHGFDKP
-212 TSIQA
+212 TPIQA

-224 SGADVLGCAETG
+224 SGCDVLGCAETG
-236 SGKTAAFA
+236 SGKTAAFS
-244 IPMIHYCVSISDAY
+244 IPMIHYCVSMSDAY

-288 FSQAIDKR
+288 FSQSIDKR
-296 RFKTTIVVGGSSMNE
+296 RFETAIVVGGSSMSE
-311 QRGDLRSGVECVVAT
+311 QRGDLRNGVECVVAT

-343 ASFLVLDE
+343 TSFLVLDE
-351 ADRMLDMGFEQQIL
+351 ADRLLDMGFEQQIL
-365 EILNATPK
+365 EILNTTPK

-385 PEVEVLAGEY
+385 PEVEDLAGKY

-405 TVSAPTANVAQSLE
+405 TVSAPTANVSQSLE
-419 KVPNDMAKVDRLCR
+419 KVPNGNAKIDRLCR
-433 LLVEEKMEAVAHGNA
+433 MVVEEKMESVAHGNA

-454 FVERKSK
+454 FVERKAK

-520 VVNMD
+520 VINMD

-531 DYVHRVGRT
+531 DYVHRIGRT

-552 YTDSDAFIVS
+552 YTDSDAFIIS

-596 KEERRADQ
+596 KEERSADQ
-604 SQKETD
+604 SKKETD
-610 SGNIISVDDKFK
+610 SGGIISVDDKFK
-622 SMLVTTSAN
+622 SMLVTSAN
-631 AAGSQSGAADDAWG
+631 ANASQSGAADDAWG